1 MKRIM
6 FLLTVIIATSNI
18 NGQAADVFGKIKS
31 NNDSAF
37 IIEDKAL
44 QSFGEWSKDNSTK
57 WDMTFSEPKGF
68 VNTNNLLI
76 FAYNNIDK
84 QKARPCEMYY
94 PCFVSNDKEC
104 LIGLS
109 GSNFMHSIANKDIK
123 ANSHIADA
131 IYGVVDTTI
140 CRNINP
146 NDYVTTFSSSVSKR
160 LANADAIHLVDM
172 PLSHTLDNKWAAC
185 KYICLEK
192 ANRPIAYMIVLL
204 SKKGM
209 AQAGKYVS
217 DAMNI
222 YRYGNNQNWIWPD
235 K

>member
-6 FLLTVIIATSNI
+6 PLLTAIIAACNI
-18 NGQAADVFGKIKS
+18 NAQTADVFEKIKS
-31 NNDSAF
+31 NNDSVF
-37 IIEDKAL
+37 IIEDKAQ
-44 QSFGEWSKDNSTK
+44 QSFSEWSKENSTK

-68 VNTNNLLI
+68 FTTNNLLI
-76 FAYNNIDK
+76 FVYNNIDK

-94 PCFVSNDKEC
+94 PCFTSNDKEC

-109 GSNFMHSIANKDIK
+109 GANFMHSISNKDIK
-123 ANSHIADA
+123 ANSHISDA

-146 NDYVTTFSSSVSKR
+146 KDYVTTLSKSASKR
-160 LANADAIHLVDM
+160 IANADAIRLVDM
-172 PLSHTLDNKWAAC
+172 PLNHTLDNKWAVC

-209 AQAGKYVS
+209 TQVSKYIS
-217 DAMNI
+217 EALNI